1 MDKSVPFEALP
12 TTTCISSSQM
22 SKESKKG
29 GQFIISTVEMLLFS
43 GANVAVFAAEVMH
56 HHAIGI
62 PGKCTER
69 ENKQMCERFP
79 TDCYKHIN
87 KH

>member
-1 MDKSVPFEALP
+1 
-12 TTTCISSSQM
+12 M

-29 GQFIISTVEMLLFS
+29 GQFIISTEEMLLLS

-69 ENKQMCERFP
+69 ENKQMCECFT

>member
-1 MDKSVPFEALP
+1 
-12 TTTCISSSQM
+12 M

-87 KH
+87 KAEGVNYVYVVLTAA